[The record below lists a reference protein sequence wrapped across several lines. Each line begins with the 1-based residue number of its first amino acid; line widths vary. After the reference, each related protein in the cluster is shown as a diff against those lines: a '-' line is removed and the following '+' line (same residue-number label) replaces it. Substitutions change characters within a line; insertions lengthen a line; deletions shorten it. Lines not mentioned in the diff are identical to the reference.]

1 MKFTK
6 YQLIIYGIVDWLT
19 SLESLFLFLINVIFK
34 NLSWKLFKTVT
45 FKYELLDEF
54 DVKFKL
60 NFLVT
65 LIICNGLILSEN
77 LRFNNPNGLI

>member
-1 MKFTK
+1 MFR
-6 YQLIIYGIVDWLT
+6 
-19 SLESLFLFLINVIFK
+19 
-34 NLSWKLFKTVT
+34 TVT

-65 LIICNGLILSEN
+65 LIVCNGLILSEN
-77 LRFNNPNGLI
+77 LRFNNPNGLIESTDISRG